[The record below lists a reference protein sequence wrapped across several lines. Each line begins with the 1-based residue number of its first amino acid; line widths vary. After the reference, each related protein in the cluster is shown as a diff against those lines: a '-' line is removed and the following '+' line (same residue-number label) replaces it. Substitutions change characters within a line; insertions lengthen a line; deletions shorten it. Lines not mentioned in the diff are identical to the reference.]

1 MIMIIRESACLNGS
15 TKPLATGEA
24 VPACHV
30 VGGVAVELFTP
41 RLPLGRSTVPGGR
54 PGGRMVVERVAA
66 GGVHMLPPALPPR
79 GINMPPRGV
88 NVLCIISS

>member
-1 MIMIIRESACLNGS
+1 M
-15 TKPLATGEA
+15 ATGEA

-41 RLPLGRSTVPGGR
+41 RLPLGRSAVPGGR
-54 PGGRMVVERVAA
+54 PGGRMVVERVAAGVAA

-79 GINMPPRGV
+79 GINMPPI
-88 NVLCIISS
+88 VLLCGINMHWVGMLLCWYW